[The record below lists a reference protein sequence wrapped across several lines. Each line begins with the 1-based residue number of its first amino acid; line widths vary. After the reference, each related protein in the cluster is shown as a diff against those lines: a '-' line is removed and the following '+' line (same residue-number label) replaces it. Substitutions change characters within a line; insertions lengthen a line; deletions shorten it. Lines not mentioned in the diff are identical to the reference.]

1 MNLKKVNPT
10 LWFVFAVSLVVAV
23 VLVAEFMHS
32 GHQAIELFETELEP
46 NSFITEAFDEYGV
59 EQVSIAHEEYG
70 PDGAVEL
77 RCAVYVK
84 WHDGRAV
91 CITDTVEEVAK

>member
-1 MNLKKVNPT
+1 MKHFEVNLIVGFLLLAVIAVYTAGVLYDSPT
-10 LWFVFAVSLVVAV
+10 
-23 VLVAEFMHS
+23 
-32 GHQAIELFETELEP
+32 ETRLEP
-46 NSFITEAFDEYGV
+46 DSFITEAFDEYGV

-91 CITDTVEEVAK
+91 CITDTVEEVPK